1 MKVYLDMDGVICDF
15 IGDVRKVHPDMEDW
29 APDEKLW
36 PAVCSIPNFWEN
48 MSWMPDGKE
57 LWEYLKKFEVII
69 LSAPTR
75 NDLRSPSGKL
85 KWIHDNL
92 GFDTNFIF
100 TRTGKKKLL
109 ARPDSILIDDLKG
122 TIKNWNEAGGIGI
135 HHINTRLTI
144 DILEAIWKMSNR

>member
-1 MKVYLDMDGVICDF
+1 MRVFLDMDGVICDF

-36 PAVCSIPNFWEN
+36 PAVCAIPNFWEN

-57 LWEYLKKFEVII
+57 LWNYLKKFEVII

-109 ARPDSILIDDLKG
+109 ARPDSILIDDLGG

-135 HHINTRLTI
+135 QHKNAKETI
-144 DILEAIWKMSNR
+144 AILENIWMVKNQ